1 VTDPTAPEILARLGT
16 LPLREQLVTLHA
28 IMIAIP
34 ALQRSYPLKARM
46 AAIRSVPAP
55 DRNGARRHSEGR
67 RAAQRAT
74 EGRTG
79 RLSRR

>member
-1 VTDPTAPEILARLGT
+1 MTDPTAPEILARLGT

-46 AAIRSVPAP
+46 AAIRSVLRLTETELA
-55 DRNGARRHSEGR
+55 DILKDAARRS
-67 RAAQRAT
+67 A
-74 EGRTG
+74 
-79 RLSRR
+79 RLKEELAG